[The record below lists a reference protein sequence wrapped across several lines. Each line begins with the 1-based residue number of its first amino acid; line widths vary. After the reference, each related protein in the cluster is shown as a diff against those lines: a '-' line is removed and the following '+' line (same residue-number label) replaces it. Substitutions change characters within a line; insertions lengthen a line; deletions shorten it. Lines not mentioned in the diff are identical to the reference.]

1 MTQAPPEFRLPGKIT
16 DLAEHAPEYITFM
29 RAVPENSVCD
39 VLVEYT
45 RDYFRDVKPDPRLLR
60 ALAAMVVDRMYRHA
74 MTLVT
79 KGPEDSLYYARVFR
93 YVLDVLA
100 FRGVRTFYIL
110 DNTIRFDRFHL
121 LMTLFMHAGISV
133 VTPYSTS
140 EGALPLETVLEQI
153 EIELF
158 AGRHVA
164 YVEMDATVN
173 YLDAVKAK
181 AKTTASLV
189 FFRNRAPDDPHVE
202 HIPSSSVPEGGL

>member
-1 MTQAPPEFRLPGKIT
+1 MTQAVPEFRSPGRIT

-29 RAVPENSVCD
+29 RAVPESSVCD
-39 VLVEYT
+39 VLVEYA
-45 RDYFRDVKPDPRLLR
+45 RDYLRDLKPDPRQLR
-60 ALAAMVVDRMYRHA
+60 ALSAMVIDRMYRHA

-79 KGPEDSLYYARVFR
+79 TGPEDSLYYARVFR
-93 YVLDVLA
+93 YLLDVLA

-110 DNTIRFDRFHL
+110 DNTIRLDRFHL
-121 LMTLFMHAGISV
+121 LMKLFMHAGVSV
-133 VTPYSTS
+133 VTPYSS
-140 EGALPLETVLEQI
+140 EGALPLETVLDQI
-153 EIELF
+153 DIEVF

-181 AKTTASLV
+181 AQTTASLV

-202 HIPSSSVPEGGL
+202 HIPSAITPEAGV

>member
-1 MTQAPPEFRLPGKIT
+1 MTQAAPEFRVPGRIT
-16 DLAEHAPEYITFM
+16 DLAEYASDYIVFM

-39 VLVEYT
+39 VLVEYA
-45 RDYFRDVKPDPRLLR
+45 RDYFRDVKPDPRALR

-79 KGPEDSLYYARVFR
+79 RGPEDSLYYARVFR
-93 YVLDVLA
+93 YLLDVLA

-110 DNTIRFDRFHL
+110 DNTIRFDRFNL
-121 LMTLFMHAGISV
+121 LMTLFMHAGVSV
-133 VTPYSTS
+133 VTPYGT
-140 EGALPLETVLEQI
+140 EGALPLEAVVEQI
-153 EIELF
+153 DIELF
-158 AGRHVA
+158 AGRHLA

-181 AKTTASLV
+181 AQTTTSVV

-202 HIPSSSVPEGGL
+202 RVPSMDVPEGAP